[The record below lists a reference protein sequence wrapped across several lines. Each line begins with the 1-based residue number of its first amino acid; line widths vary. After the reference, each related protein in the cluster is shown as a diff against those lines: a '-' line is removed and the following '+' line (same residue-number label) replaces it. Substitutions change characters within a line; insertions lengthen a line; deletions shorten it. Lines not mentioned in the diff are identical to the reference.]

1 MASFNSVVLMGNLCR
16 DPELRFTPSGLAI
29 ASISLAIN
37 RKWKDANGELK
48 EEVSFIDC
56 TAFGKTAEVAGQYV
70 KKGNPLHL
78 SGRLKQEQWDD
89 KQTGQKRSK
98 IVVIVDSL
106 QLMGG
111 KREDSDSAP
120 PRQPSKPASQAAPA
134 NDAPAE
140 DPDNVPF

>member
-111 KREDSDSAP
+111 KREEGDSAP
-120 PRQPSKPASQAAPA
+120 ARPSKPASQAAPA